1 MPMEITEDKAVYNKD
16 PNQSNTASKNAAEY
30 KYCALL

>member
-1 MPMEITEDKAVYNKD
+1 MGITEDKTVYNKD
-16 PNQSNTASKNAAEY
+16 PDQSNAASKNAAEY